1 LIDPTHI
8 LIDSLVLDGELV
20 DPVERISWHI
30 MIEKGIKQLQEGAQI
45 AIRKEWVHN
54 FDNSTAEVRQ

>member
-1 LIDPTHI
+1 LIDPSHI

-45 AIRKEWVHN
+45 AIRKKRVHN